1 MSNDLDDVREYWNR
15 RPCNIR
21 HSPKEVGTSEYF
33 DEVTE
38 RKYFVEPHIPV
49 FADFGRWKGKRVLE
63 IGCGIGTDTEQFA
76 KAGASVVAV
85 DLSDESLRIARDRIA
100 LRGLS
105 DRVTFFN
112 ANAEELSSTVPVE
125 TFDLI
130 YSFGV
135 LHHTPNPAR
144 AYDQLKLYMGPNS
157 VAKLMVY
164 HRRSTKTA
172 ALMIRH
178 GFPKFW
184 QVDKAVAKQSEAE
197 FGCPF
202 TYTYT
207 ARTIRRALGTAGL
220 DVVETSA
227 DHIFPYQIESYR
239 RYEYSV
245 RRYWR
250 LVPARTFSWL
260 QKQLG
265 WHLLVVARLS
275 PVA

>member
-1 MSNDLDDVREYWNR
+1 MANDLDKVREYWNR

-21 HSPKEVGTSEYF
+21 HSPKEVGTPEYF

-38 RKYFVEPHIPV
+38 RKYFVEPHIPA
-49 FADFGRWKGKRVLE
+49 FAEFDRWKGKRVLE

-85 DLSDESLRIARDRIA
+85 DLSDESLKIARDRIA

-105 DRVTFFN
+105 DQVTFFN
-112 ANAEELSSTVPVE
+112 ANAEELVSTVPVE
-125 TFDLI
+125 TFDLV

-144 AYDQLKLYMGPNS
+144 AYDQLKHYMGPNS
-157 VAKLMVY
+157 VAKIMVY

-172 ALMIRH
+172 ALVARH

-184 QVDKAVAKQSEAE
+184 EIDKAVAKQSEAE

-207 ARTIRRALGTAGL
+207 ARSITRALREAGL
-220 DVVETSA
+220 NVIETSA
-227 DHIFPYQIESYR
+227 DHIFPYQIELYR
-239 RYEYSV
+239 RYRYSM
-245 RRYWR
+245 RRYWAVLPR
-250 LVPARTFSWL
+250 GVFNWFESR
-260 QKQLG
+260 LG
-265 WHLLVVARLS
+265 WHLLVTACMQ
-275 PVA
+275 

>member
-1 MSNDLDDVREYWNR
+1 MVSDLDNVREYWNK

-38 RKYFVEPHIPV
+38 RKYFVEPHIPS
-49 FADFGRWKGKRVLE
+49 FADFDRWKGKRVLE

-144 AYDQLKLYMGPNS
+144 AYDQLKQYMGPNS
-157 VAKLMVY
+157 VARIMVY

-184 QVDKAVAKQSEAE
+184 QIDKAVAKQSEAE

-207 ARTIRRALGTAGL
+207 AKSISRALQKADL
-220 DVVETSA
+220 DVIETSA
-227 DHIFPYQIESYR
+227 DHIFPYQIEPYR
-239 RYEYSV
+239 QYQYSM
-245 RRYWR
+245 RRYWAVLPKR
-250 LVPARTFSWL
+250 VFQWL
-260 QKQLG
+260 ESRLG
-265 WHLLVVARLS
+265 WHLLITARTR
-275 PVA
+275 

>member
-1 MSNDLDDVREYWNR
+1 MANEIDSVREYWNR

-21 HSPKEVGTSEYF
+21 HSPKEVGTPEYF

-38 RKYFVEPHIPV
+38 RKYFVEPHIPA
-49 FADFGRWKGKRVLE
+49 FAEFDRWKGKRVLE

-105 DRVTFFN
+105 DQVTFFN
-112 ANAEELSSTVPVE
+112 ANAEELASTVPVE

-144 AYDQLKLYMGPNS
+144 AYDQLKQYMGPNS
-157 VAKLMVY
+157 VAKIMVY

-172 ALMIRH
+172 ALVARH
-178 GFPKFW
+178 GFPRFW
-184 QVDKAVAKQSEAE
+184 EIDKAVAKQSEAE

-207 ARTIRRALGTAGL
+207 SKSIERALTSAGLKVKGTA
-220 DVVETSA
+220 V
-227 DHIFPYQIESYR
+227 DHIFPYQITRYR
-239 RYEYSV
+239 NYQYQFRN
-245 RRYWR
+245 YWR
-250 LVPARTFSWL
+250 LLPKRVFRALELRF
-260 QKQLG
+260 G
-265 WHLLVVARLS
+265 WHLLVSASL
-275 PVA
+275 A